1 MASGPNA
8 TVNTLVYS
16 TKDQQADAYLRSN
29 PRPSGCSLWKCD
41 ENDVYQV
48 PAGEI
53 FCRAPWGPRNEIC
66 PKLIKYNATNN
77 LRLHL
82 KQKHSDLSFDKG
94 KKGSTRME
102 DQAVA
107 REAFAQCYRAHLEY
121 EKSIGEVRQETD
133 DRLISQNSHFSPSK
147 KLRKRKRDERNHEQ
161 ARVRE
166 EAEQIASAGPSRVV
180 KDCPVRKYKG
190 AMRHQYKQTNA
201 LLLHLRK
208 VHKEEVHFHSVQGV
222 PNTNSLHSK
231 SSKRKPPTRRK
242 LNKSRQQQR
251 AESPIL
257 SSGDQTQES
266 GPPEPEIPASPQD
279 NIPIPSEIDSESTS
293 KRSENVL
300 TSQPTDPSTTT
311 TSSTL
316 TPHSTT
322 QLPQSAPNPTSK
334 TLEKR
339 KNDSS
344 EENKCPCPNWHAPY
358 FVSDA
363 CDDIRMF
370 KQPVDENG
378 NMIRFHK
385 TNNTDTDVD
394 SDAGSGSG
402 NVSVI
407 SISGSGSGS
416 SSVNTTSS
424 VGDSDN

>member
-121 EKSIGEVRQETD
+121 EKSIGE
-133 DRLISQNSHFSPSK
+133 SHFSPSK

-190 AMRHQYKQTNA
+190 AMRPNVTRMRAGCGFKPNQKCDHCVAASRDRCPDVSAQDWTNNGGCII
-201 LLLHLRK
+201 LL
-208 VHKEEVHFHSVQGV
+208 
-222 PNTNSLHSK
+222 NY
-231 SSKRKPPTRRK
+231 RKPSNR
-242 LNKSRQQQR
+242 
-251 AESPIL
+251 
-257 SSGDQTQES
+257 
-266 GPPEPEIPASPQD
+266 
-279 NIPIPSEIDSESTS
+279 
-293 KRSENVL
+293 V
-300 TSQPTDPSTTT
+300 
-311 TSSTL
+311 
-316 TPHSTT
+316 
-322 QLPQSAPNPTSK
+322 
-334 TLEKR
+334 
-339 KNDSS
+339 
-344 EENKCPCPNWHAPY
+344 
-358 FVSDA
+358 
-363 CDDIRMF
+363 DD
-370 KQPVDENG
+370 VEDEDEN
-378 NMIRFHK
+378 
-385 TNNTDTDVD
+385 DDEE
-394 SDAGSGSG
+394 GS
-402 NVSVI
+402 VE
-407 SISGSGSGS
+407 
-416 SSVNTTSS
+416 
-424 VGDSDN
+424 